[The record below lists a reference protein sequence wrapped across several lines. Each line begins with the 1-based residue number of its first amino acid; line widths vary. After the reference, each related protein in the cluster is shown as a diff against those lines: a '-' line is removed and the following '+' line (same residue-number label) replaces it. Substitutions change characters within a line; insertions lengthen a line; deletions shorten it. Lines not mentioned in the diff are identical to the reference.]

1 MKSKQLQRA
10 FFKTFLVTVL
20 SILSISFIVIG
31 VFFYITD
38 RYKPVENNNNV
49 EEGDQV
55 SWISEVKI
63 KSAYLELL
71 MVVNKDKKA
80 IENVGLSLF
89 SCRTGNL
96 DLITIPA
103 DCEVEVSEKLYKR
116 LVKAN
121 DQVPKKITISK
132 IPEYFDL
139 EDSYQYAQLICEE
152 LVGYRF
158 NFYSVIDSK
167 LFDDYLKL
175 GERSYYVD
183 GKTKDYKVMMIADGF
198 IKDSVQKKPDEKT
211 VPAYITDVFSKIES
225 SLTVSNRLL
234 YAPYYL
240 KVVPEN
246 IYYWH
251 AAGKTED
258 DTERFVMDKDG
269 TKELIKKIR
278 ANGTYTRTQD
288 EFDKFIEKSM
298 TTSSKELKIK
308 VLNGANS
315 TGLAGKYKNLLTEK
329 GYNVVAV
336 GDYDNEMSRSLIITT
351 KENTGYDLANYF
363 RNASISCEPDK
374 VPAGVD
380 ILIVV
385 GKEDIID

>member
-10 FFKTFLVTVL
+10 FFKTFLATVL
-20 SILSISFIVIG
+20 SIVSISFIVLG
-31 VFFYITD
+31 VFFFITEK
-38 RYKPVENNNNV
+38 YKPVENNV
-49 EEGDQV
+49 KTEEGEQV

-80 IENVGLSLF
+80 IEKAGLSLF
-89 SCRTGNL
+89 SCKTGNL
-96 DLITIPA
+96 DLITIPVDA
-103 DCEVEVSEKLYKR
+103 EVTLSEKLYKR
-116 LVKAN
+116 LSGVN
-121 DQVPKKITISK
+121 DKFPEKIMISK

-152 LVGYRF
+152 LVGYKF

-167 LFDDYLKL
+167 VFDDYLKV
-175 GERSYYVD
+175 GERDYYVD
-183 GKTKDYKVMMIADGF
+183 GKPETYKVLMISDGF
-198 IKDSVQKKPDEKT
+198 IKEAQKKKPDEKT
-211 VPAYITDVFSKIES
+211 VPAYITDVFSKIDS
-225 SLTVSNRLL
+225 SLMVSNRLL

-240 KVVPEN
+240 KIVPEN

-251 AAGKTED
+251 AAEKKGDGTGG
-258 DTERFVMDKDG
+258 FVLDKEG

-278 ANGTYTRTQD
+278 ATATYTRTQD
-288 EFDKFIEKSM
+288 EYDKFIEKSM
-298 TTSSKELKIK
+298 TTSSKDLKIR
-308 VLNGANS
+308 VLNGANA

-329 GYNVVAV
+329 GYNVVSV
-336 GDYDNEMSRSLIITT
+336 GDYGKEISRSLIITA
-351 KENTGYDLANYF
+351 KENKGYDLANYF
-363 RNASISCEPDK
+363 KNAAISCEPDK

-385 GKEDIID
+385 GKQDIIS